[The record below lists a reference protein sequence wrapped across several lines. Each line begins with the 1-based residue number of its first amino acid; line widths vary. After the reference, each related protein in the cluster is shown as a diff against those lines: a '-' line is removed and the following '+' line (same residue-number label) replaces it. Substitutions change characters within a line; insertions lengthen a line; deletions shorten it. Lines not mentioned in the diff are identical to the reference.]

1 MEQFNARPKK
11 WGSSLGVVIP
21 SEIVQQAHIKP
32 GQEFTVL
39 LMPATP
45 NPLIK
50 KMFGTLKFKKSTQD
64 LMKEIDEGYDD
75 A

>member
-1 MEQFNARPKK
+1 MEQFNAKPKK

-32 GQEFTVL
+32 EQEITIF
-39 LMPATP
+39 LMPAVP

-50 KMFGTLKFKKSTQD
+50 KMFGTLKLKKPTQQV
-64 LMKEIDEGYDD
+64 MKEIDEGYDEH
-75 A
+75 